1 MPKFCIQEHLAKKA
15 GLHWD
20 LRVEVPG
27 EPEALICYIGK
38 RHWDQTTEPKPQRDS
53 DKSVLASWAI
63 PKAKL
68 PAKGERLFAIKTED
82 HPFEYLTFEGEI
94 GEGYGAGIIKLVQTG
109 DCKVIQG
116 KSGWKLELGELGIF
130 KLIPFKKGYLVLRLN

>member
-1 MPKFCIQEHLAKKA
+1 M
-15 GLHWD
+15 
-20 LRVEVPG
+20 RVEVPG
-27 EPEALICYIGK
+27 EPEALTCYIGK

-53 DKSVLASWAI
+53 EKSVLASWAI

-94 GEGYGAGIIKLVQTG
+94 GEGYGAGTIKLVQTG
-109 DCKVIQG
+109 DCQVIQG
-116 KSGWKLELGELGIF
+116 EIWLEVGVGGI
-130 KLIPFKKGYLVLRLN
+130 GDV